1 MTELITLNSGVKLMD
16 KKTNLQNQIHTAL
29 IELCALADAEDK
41 VLDLNIETHYL
52 NSAGKV
58 QCNAVLAC
66 DVKFIDKG
74 EL

>member
-1 MTELITLNSGVKLMD
+1 MSTL
-16 KKTNLQNQIHTAL
+16 TNLQTKIHTAL

-74 EL
+74 DL